1 MSKTGQSGKWFVVVN
16 IYAASKQAGKKW
28 RQAKQMLE
36 NNGVDCEY
44 ALTGKTGTA
53 ESLTRQACAEGYRRF
68 IAVGGDGTVHDVL
81 NGIMRFVEAP
91 ASVAGAGDFTLGVI
105 PMGSG
110 NDWIKSLGIKKK
122 IKSAVSVIVAGK
134 TGRQDVVRV
143 RCSAPASGSAAES
156 VSYMV
161 NVGGIGIDAKVC
173 SIVNH
178 AKKQGKRGKLLYVM
192 ALLQSI
198 RERVPSRI
206 KVVCDGE
213 QVYDGDYLS
222 IAFGVGRYSGGG
234 MRQTPAAVM
243 DDALVDMTLIPDIPL
258 MRIAREL
265 PRLFTG
271 TFLKVKELVVSKSSR
286 IEVVPLETSDLVE
299 VDGEVVGQSPAVVEV
314 VEGQINVL
322 VP

>member
-1 MSKTGQSGKWFVVVN
+1 
-16 IYAASKQAGKKW
+16 
-28 RQAKQMLE
+28 
-36 NNGVDCEY
+36 
-44 ALTGKTGTA
+44 
-53 ESLTRQACAEGYRRF
+53 
-68 IAVGGDGTVHDVL
+68 
-81 NGIMRFVEAP
+81 
-91 ASVAGAGDFTLGVI
+91 
-105 PMGSG
+105 
-110 NDWIKSLGIKKK
+110 
-122 IKSAVSVIVAGK
+122 
-134 TGRQDVVRV
+134 
-143 RCSAPASGSAAES
+143 
-156 VSYMV
+156 MV
-161 NVGGIGIDAKVC
+161 NVGGLGIDAKVC

-198 RERVPSRI
+198 RERVSSRI
-206 KVVCDGE
+206 RVVCDGE
-213 QVYDGDYLS
+213 QVYEGDYLS

-265 PRLFTG
+265 PLLFTG